1 MLPGRLFEKQLN
13 HNLQA
18 TMMDTARGRLLV
30 GLPVRS
36 PAEVHE
42 KYVYKHRLDVYLR
55 ELPCNPPMGALA
67 HLPQCAAGWP
77 KRTADGGAHSLR
89 ALGPGSTSPT
99 PIQRTSPTPGQ
110 LCAVCCA
117 VAALRQTPGRAKF
130 KGTTCRHDGRMF
142 PT

>member
-1 MLPGRLFEKQLN
+1 MLPGRRFEKQLN

-36 PAEVHE
+36 PAVE

-67 HLPQCAAGWP
+67 HGPTVICPSARQVGP
-77 KRTADGGAHSLR
+77 KGLQMGGAHSLR
-89 ALGPGSTSPT
+89 ALGPGSTSPH
-99 PIQRTSPTPGQ
+99 PANG
-110 LCAVCCA
+110 VEF
-117 VAALRQTPGRAKF
+117 ALP
-130 KGTTCRHDGRMF
+130 
-142 PT
+142 

>member
-13 HNLQA
+13 HKLQA

-55 ELPCNPPMGALA
+55 ELPCNPPMGAFA
-67 HLPQCAAGWP
+67 HGPTVICPSARQVGP
-77 KRTADGGAHSLR
+77 KGLQMGGAHSLR

-99 PIQRTSPTPGQ
+99 PGQ
-110 LCAVCCA
+110 LCGVCFA
-117 VAALRQTPGRAKF
+117 IAAL
-130 KGTTCRHDGRMF
+130 
-142 PT
+142 